1 MLPLCES
8 LKGDIFG
15 VLGNHDTIR
24 MVPDLERMGV
34 RMLLNEHVM
43 FERNGTAIFMAGIDD
58 AHFYHMDNIEKAAAD
73 IPQDAFSVSS
83 RTRRKPISMPHMP
96 GSICCWRGIR
106 MVARSAFRAAF
117 RSSSH
122 PRCRAAWARAHGNTT
137 EWRDIPR
144 SALDPAA
151 FRSVST
157 ARRK

>member
-1 MLPLCES
+1 
-8 LKGDIFG
+8 
-15 VLGNHDTIR
+15 
-24 MVPDLERMGV
+24 
-34 RMLLNEHVM
+34 M

-58 AHFYHMDNIEKAAAD
+58 AHFYRMDNIEKAAAD
-73 IPQDAFSVSS
+73 IPQDAFSILLSH
-83 RTRRKPISMPHMP
+83 TRETYKHASHA
-96 GSICCWRGIR
+96 GCWRGIR
-106 MVARSAFRAAF
+106 MVARSACRAAF